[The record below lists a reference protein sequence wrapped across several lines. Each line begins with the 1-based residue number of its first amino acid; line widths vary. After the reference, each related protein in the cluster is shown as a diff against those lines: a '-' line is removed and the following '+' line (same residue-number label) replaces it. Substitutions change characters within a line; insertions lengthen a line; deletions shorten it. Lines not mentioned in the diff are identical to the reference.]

1 MHTMIRKTLL
11 ALTLA
16 ALCAT
21 PALADQSSLAA
32 VKAIENSERVV
43 LTRVCQE
50 SELKN
55 WDYAVRCYAVSHQLN
70 DCIFLATNAGT
81 YRDLKNTGQTTYPE
95 LQAKLDNASGA
106 DVVTEENGLSL
117 TELAPATLASGQ
129 LVLAIYKQ
137 CASYVVV
144 H

>member
-11 ALTLA
+11 ALTFA

-21 PALADQSSLAA
+21 PALADQPSLAA
-32 VKAIENSERVV
+32 VKAIENSEGVV

-50 SELKN
+50 SKVRN
-55 WDYAVRCYAVSHQLN
+55 WDYAVRCYAVSQQLN
-70 DCIFLATNAGT
+70 VCIFLATRAGT

-95 LQAKLDNASGA
+95 LQAKLDNARA
-106 DVVTEENGLSL
+106 DVVAEENGLSL
-117 TELAPATLASGQ
+117 TELAPATLPSGQ

>member
-11 ALTLA
+11 ALTFA

-21 PALADQSSLAA
+21 PALADQPSLAA

-50 SELKN
+50 SKLKN
-55 WDYAVRCYAVSHQLN
+55 WDYAVRCYAVSQQLN
-70 DCIFLATNAGT
+70 VCIFLATNAGT
-81 YRDLKNTGQTTYPE
+81 YRDLKNEGQTTYPE

-117 TELAPATLASGQ
+117 TELAPATLPSGQ